1 MDKSNEKKNNWV
13 IRKRVKKGQ
22 KIREKRL
29 KIGLVTNTYKKSV
42 KKTLEYH
49 KIKDY
54 FDAIVCGDEVEKDK
68 PYPDEIIE
76 ACKRLKINVDE
87 AILVGDTKNDIIA
100 GRAAGCFVIGYNI
113 MADLRISGLSDLLE
127 MV

>member
-1 MDKSNEKKNNWV
+1 M
-13 IRKRVKKGQ
+13 
-22 KIREKRL
+22 
-29 KIGLVTNTYKKSV
+29 